1 MAFGSRSASELKIG
15 KDVIKSDLPFL
26 VAITIITSLFILVNW
41 NISRIEGMIL
51 LIIIF
56 AYISYLVISALRSGG
71 AKVIEKP
78 KLTLSKSI
86 IYIIIGI
93 IGIILGAD
101 LVVNN
106 ASSIAIAVG
115 MSETLVGLTIVA
127 VGTSLPKLVTTT
139 DRKSVV

>member
-1 MAFGSRSASELKIG
+1 M
-15 KDVIKSDLPFL
+15 
-26 VAITIITSLFILVNW
+26 
-41 NISRIEGMIL
+41 
-51 LIIIF
+51 
-56 AYISYLVISALRSGG
+56 RSGG

-115 MSETLVGLTIVA
+115 MSETLVGLTKIGRAHV
-127 VGTSLPKLVTTT
+127 
-139 DRKSVV
+139 